1 MDEKSV
7 ILHRIRNMDARKVNR
22 LPQAEPTAPTKQ
34 SISTYM
40 EKNFNR
46 TLVTAA
52 LPYAN
57 GGVHIGHLAGVY
69 VPADIYVR
77 YLRLKKQEVLFVGGS
92 DEHGVPVTI
101 RAKKEGITVQ
111 EVVDRYHNIIKKS
124 FEDFG
129 ISFDVYSRTTSKIH
143 NKFASD
149 FFRTLYGKG
158 VLEEKV
164 EEQFCDEVTGEFLTD
179 RNIVGTC
186 PRCGAEGAYGDQC
199 EKCGATLSPEELIN
213 PTNKNNPGH
222 GLVKKP
228 TKNWY
233 LPLGKYQDWL
243 KQWILEGHKEWRSN
257 VYGQCKSWLD
267 MDLQPRAMTRDL
279 DWGIPVPV
287 EGADG
292 KVLYVWFD
300 APIGYISNTKELCD
314 AQPEKWGPWQK
325 WWQKDD
331 TRLIHFIGKDN
342 IVFHCIIFPTMLK
355 AHGDYILPDNVPA
368 NEFLNLEDDKI
379 STSRNW
385 AVWLHEYLVDL
396 PGKQDVL
403 RYVLTANAPETK
415 DNNFTWKDFQERNNS
430 ELVAI
435 YGNFVNRALQLT
447 KKYWNGVVPACGEL
461 QEVDLKAIAEFK
473 DVKTKVEQYLDAFK
487 FREAQKE
494 AMNLARIGNK
504 YITECEPWK
513 VWKTDPKRVE
523 TILYISLQLVA
534 NLAIAFEPFLPFSS
548 EKLRGMI
555 NMPTFEW
562 SQLGSTDLLKAGTQ
576 LAEPALLFEKIEDD
590 VIEKQLQKLLDT
602 KKANEAANFKAAP
615 VKENIPFE
623 DFEKLDIR
631 VGKVLSCEKVKKSKK
646 LLKFEIADGLENR
659 TIVSGIAQHYNPEDL
674 VGKQVCFVANLAPR
688 TINGIE
694 SQGMILSAVNFDDS
708 LSVVTVDR
716 EVVPGSQVG

>member
-1 MDEKSV
+1 MGRIILNFQHFFV
-7 ILHRIRNMDARKVNR
+7 ILQANYKNILANME
-22 LPQAEPTAPTKQ
+22 Q
-34 SISTYM
+34 
-40 EKNFNR
+40 KNFKR
-46 TLVTAA
+46 TTVTAA

-77 YLRLKKQEVLFVGGS
+77 YLRLKKQDVVFIGGS

-111 EVVDRYHNIIKKS
+111 EVVDRYHNLIKKS

-129 ISFDVYSRTTSKIH
+129 ISFDVYSRTTSPTH

-149 FFRTLYGKG
+149 FFRTLYDKG

-233 LPLGKYQDWL
+233 LPLNKYQDWL
-243 KQWILEGHKEWRSN
+243 KKWILEGHKEWRTN

-314 AQPEKWGPWQK
+314 AHPEKWGTWQK
-325 WWQKDD
+325 WWQDPE
-331 TRLIHFIGKDN
+331 TRLVHFIGKDN

-430 ELVAI
+430 ELVAV

-447 KKYWNGVVPACGEL
+447 KKYWGGVVPACGEL
-461 QEVDLKAIAEFK
+461 QEVDEKAIAEFK
-473 DVKTKVEQYLDAFK
+473 DVKEKVEQYLNVFK

-494 AMNLARIGNK
+494 AMNLARIGNR

-523 TILYISLQLVA
+523 TILNISLQLVA

-548 EKLRGMI
+548 EKLRKMI
-555 NMPTFEW
+555 NMPNFEW
-562 SQLGSTDLLKAGTQ
+562 TQLGSTDLLKAGTQ
-576 LAEPALLFEKIEDD
+576 LGEPELLFEKIEDE
-590 VIEKQLQKLLDT
+590 VIEKQLQKLADT
-602 KKANEAANFKAAP
+602 KKANEEASYQAAP
-615 VKENIPFE
+615 IKPEVSFD
-623 DFEKLDIR
+623 DFEKFDIR
-631 VGKVLSCEKVKKSKK
+631 VGHILNCEKVKKSKK
-646 LLKFEIADGLENR
+646 LLKFTIDDGSGVER
-659 TIVSGIAQHYNPEDL
+659 TICSGIAAYYEPEQL
-674 VGKQVCFVANLAPR
+674 IGKDVLFVANFAPR
-688 TINGIE
+688 KMMGIE
-694 SQGMILSAVNFDDS
+694 SQGMILSAVNFDGTLNVTS
-708 LSVVTVDR
+708 LLGKVK
-716 EVVPGSQVG
+716 PGSQVG